1 MPKKFLII
9 LIGFT
14 MLFASNSLSHAQNLG
29 GDFPRVPLPSK
40 LVDFPTAATLPRASF
55 NVELDAFSNGG
66 LLSMISIGLHK
77 RFMIG
82 ISYGGEGVLGNE
94 KADWFERPEYMVK
107 LMLIDENLG
116 FPAVALGF
124 ESQGHGFYDDVL
136 NRYRFKAPGFY
147 LAVSKG
153 YQTFNWVSGIHAG
166 INMNPIEDDGDGDD
180 DFSFYGGFDI
190 TFNNNLTILGE
201 YQGALNDDKSGSGY
215 GRGRGYLNAGFKWTF
230 SNKLEL
236 AAILK
241 DLLNNT
247 RGISSITRELRI
259 TYMERF

>member
-1 MPKKFLII
+1 MPKKLLFII
-9 LIGFT
+9 IGFT
-14 MLFASNSLSHAQNLG
+14 MLFASNSLSQTSNSGLG
-29 GDFPRVPLPSK
+29 YPRIPLPSK

-55 NVELDAFSNGG
+55 NMELDAFSNGG
-66 LLSMISIGLHK
+66 LLSLINIGLHK

-82 ISYGGEGVLGNE
+82 ISYGGEGVLGSG
-94 KADWFERPEYMVK
+94 KTDWHKRPEYMVK

-124 ESQGHGFYDDVL
+124 DSQGHGFYDDEL
-136 NRYRFKAPGFY
+136 DRYRFKATGFY
-147 LAVSKG
+147 IAVSKG
-153 YQTFNWVSGIHAG
+153 YQTFSWVSGIHAG
-166 INMNPIEDDGDGDD
+166 INMNPIEDDVDRDD

-201 YQGALNDDKSGSGY
+201 YQGALNDDISGGSY

-230 SNKLEL
+230 SDRLEL
-236 AAILK
+236 AAIFK

-247 RGISSITRELRI
+247 RSVSSITRELRI